1 VHAREIA
8 PRQQEPD
15 DEDGAALQR
24 PQAIGH
30 GRPTGEQAPQQP
42 EVARPLAENASTRGL
57 RTGHRRQ
64 RALERVLAHGAEA
77 EPRVELRD
85 PRGQHHR
92 LVAAGARRQRFL
104 HQRAAEAAAA
114 VPGIRAHGVDG
125 ADTHRLARHDQRQL
139 DQADVADDAPALPAH
154 ERDRDGRPREAQ
166 RAGPDRGGGQARPHA
181 PQERGERGIQR
192 RRRGRH
198 RRIVI
203 AAALTWPG
211 PAATTRQMDARHRD
225 VLVAIIR
232 EYIDGAEP
240 VGSRVLS
247 KRHFPHLSPAT
258 IRNAMA
264 DLEEMG
270 YLAQPHTSAG
280 RVPTDKAYRFY
291 VDSFPPPQPGQSPGP
306 RPLAA
311 RRVGIDGF
319 MEQTSSH
326 LSAVTRLTG
335 LLLAP
340 PLKHTTIARVDL
352 RPLENDRALAVMVT
366 DAGWLTVR
374 EITLEPPLGAEEV
387 RALGRELTR
396 RFRDRTVQE
405 IVEMEQAPDDPLDT
419 LHTRARAVTEQI
431 VGMLRG
437 RTLYVSGAIN
447 MLDHP
452 EFFDIET
459 TRQLLRTFEQ
469 KERLAE
475 MMTTLAADEGV
486 RVTIGD
492 ENPVSEMRE
501 CTLITSTYMYRD
513 QVLGILGVV
522 GPRRLPYPDVI
533 SAVDETARQVTEALS
548 RVRQDLYLPS

>member
-1 VHAREIA
+1 
-8 PRQQEPD
+8 
-15 DEDGAALQR
+15 
-24 PQAIGH
+24 
-30 GRPTGEQAPQQP
+30 
-42 EVARPLAENASTRGL
+42 
-57 RTGHRRQ
+57 
-64 RALERVLAHGAEA
+64 
-77 EPRVELRD
+77 
-85 PRGQHHR
+85 
-92 LVAAGARRQRFL
+92 
-104 HQRAAEAAAA
+104 
-114 VPGIRAHGVDG
+114 
-125 ADTHRLARHDQRQL
+125 
-139 DQADVADDAPALPAH
+139 
-154 ERDRDGRPREAQ
+154 
-166 RAGPDRGGGQARPHA
+166 
-181 PQERGERGIQR
+181 
-192 RRRGRH
+192 
-198 RRIVI
+198 
-203 AAALTWPG
+203 
-211 PAATTRQMDARHRD
+211 MDARRRD
-225 VLVAIIR
+225 VLIAIIR
-232 EYIDGAEP
+232 EYIDSAEP
-240 VGSRVLS
+240 VGSRVLC

-291 VDSFPPPQPGQSPGP
+291 VDSFPPLQPGLPVSSRSLG
-306 RPLAA
+306 A
-311 RRVGIDGF
+311 RRIGIDGF
-319 MEQTSSH
+319 MEQASSH
-326 LSAVTRLTG
+326 LSTVTKLTG

-352 RPLENDRALAVMVT
+352 RLLEDDRALAVMVT

-374 EITLEPPLGAEEV
+374 EITLQPPLGAEEV
-387 RALGRELTR
+387 RALARELTR

-405 IVEMEQAPDDPLDT
+405 IVEMEEAPEDPLDA
-419 LHTRARAVTEQI
+419 LHTRLRAVTEQI

-452 EFFDIET
+452 EFWDLDT

-475 MMTTLAADEGV
+475 LMTSLAADEGV

-492 ENPVSEMRE
+492 ENPVGEMRE
-501 CTLITSTYMYRD
+501 CTLVTSTYMYRD

-533 SAVDETARQVTEALS
+533 AAVDETAREVTEALA